1 MAELRNTKVV
11 VFANLFGVLLLVL
24 FAWLAEVDQI
34 SLHNLTLE
42 DGPIESM
49 SAILFGV
56 SSICFFVAAFRSD
69 FLKQKKEF
77 PRYFMIIAWAVLM
90 FIFMGEE
97 ISWGQ
102 RIFGFETLESL
113 AKINKQNEFNFHNI
127 AVVDT
132 FLGGKFRALSLM
144 MFLTGLIFPLIV
156 LFKKGRRFFQK
167 MAFPVAPLCYW
178 SIFVGAYF
186 YAKHYFPMIGNDS
199 AEVREFLMSIGMVC
213 FSLHGAIDPKEIFR
227 AAS

>member
-1 MAELRNTKVV
+1 
-11 VFANLFGVLLLVL
+11 
-24 FAWLAEVDQI
+24 
-34 SLHNLTLE
+34 
-42 DGPIESM
+42 
-49 SAILFGV
+49 
-56 SSICFFVAAFRSD
+56 
-69 FLKQKKEF
+69 
-77 PRYFMIIAWAVLM
+77 MIIAWAVLM